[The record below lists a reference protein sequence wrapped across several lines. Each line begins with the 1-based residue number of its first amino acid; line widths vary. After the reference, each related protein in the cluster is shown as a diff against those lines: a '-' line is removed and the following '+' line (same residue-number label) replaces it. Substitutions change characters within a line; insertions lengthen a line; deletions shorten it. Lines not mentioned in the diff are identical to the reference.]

1 MVTAIITLTNV
12 DGVEDTDTAFVA
24 VYSLLFA
31 LLLSVYE
38 CSHCGCWY
46 EEIEERCGGFYRK
59 VSKMI
64 DRCLID
70 VVLYIEYFNNL
81 LLKMNCIVFCSSS
94 QNFGFLYSAISRGLF
109 LIFIALLQFGM
120 EAGPGSGD
128 VDENWLGIMTGT
140 FLVVEGVVMIVIACL
155 HPELMKEEKRRRPQ
169 QQQSRGQV

>member
-64 DRCLID
+64 DCL
-70 VVLYIEYFNNL
+70 FNLKLCIAHLHDQNKLHRL
-81 LLKMNCIVFCSSS
+81 LLVTEFWLLVFGH
-94 QNFGFLYSAISRGLF
+94 FSRP
-109 LIFIALLQFGM
+109 LLNIHCPTAVRYG
-120 EAGPGSGD
+120 G
-128 VDENWLGIMTGT
+128 
-140 FLVVEGVVMIVIACL
+140 
-155 HPELMKEEKRRRPQ
+155 RP
-169 QQQSRGQV
+169 RI